1 MRHVEGYIYVEEVG
15 DREYPMGWYFSDE
28 TEGLLG
34 PFDTLEEAK
43 QELEEYAEWLYMDEW
58 DKIGGQK

>member
-1 MRHVEGYIYVEEVG
+1 VEEVG